1 MLFAVLPPHAVK
13 LAPGPSLLGPEPL
26 RLVREVLEELDQEA
40 LDLPALASSL
50 QPLTRA
56 LAGYAPAAGRLLD
69 GLAVTQ
75 ESSRLA
81 TLATREHEG
90 QELLEHYVVYDAQFG
105 LRRRP
110 EMTWTELSAQ
120 LVLTGLRLLQDLPRT
135 LLARRHWHSL
145 LLALERMLAEVGG
158 DQPCQPLDPAPLE
171 GDVVDF
177 RWRNGHHFFCLTSLF
192 ARLALE
198 RALCD
203 LEQAGLAVDQATDMI
218 QATSAAMAYTT
229 DFPSRIYLERVRPA
243 MPPGF
248 SGSQNSDYNHL
259 KLAKGRLAAA
269 VSQRFT
275 GEQSW
280 PPSLLNALRRLRVLD
295 QLDLDE
301 HIMIAAQQIGLTA
314 SLKQAFNA
322 EQGTAIDA
330 LRRTQSQRWLE
341 FRLP

>member
-1 MLFAVLPPHAVK
+1 MLFAVLPPHAVA
-13 LAPGPSLLGPEPL
+13 LLPGPSLLGPEPL
-26 RLVREVLEELDQEA
+26 LLVRQVLEVLDREA
-40 LDLPALASSL
+40 MDLPALASSIG
-50 QPLTRA
+50 PLTRA
-56 LAGYAPAAGRLLD
+56 LAGYEPAARQLLD
-69 GLAVTQ
+69 GLGVSE

-81 TLATREHEG
+81 TFATPEREG
-90 QELLEHYVVYDAQFG
+90 QQTLEHYVVYDAHFG
-105 LRRRP
+105 LRRRL

-120 LVLTGLRLLQDLPRT
+120 LALTALRLLQDLPRT

-145 LLALERMLAEVGG
+145 LLALERMLAQVGG
-158 DQPCQPLDPAPLE
+158 DQPGQPLDPAPLE

-177 RWRNGHHFFCLTSLF
+177 RWRNGHHVFCLTSLF
-192 ARLALE
+192 GRLALE
-198 RALCD
+198 RALND
-203 LEQAGLAVDQATDMI
+203 LEQAGPAVDQAADLV

-229 DFPSRIYLERVRPA
+229 DFPSRTYLERVRPA

-269 VSQRFT
+269 LSQTFA
-275 GEQSW
+275 GEASW
-280 PPSLLNALRRLRVLD
+280 PPSLLNALRRFRVLD

-301 HIMIAAQQIGLTA
+301 HILIAAQQIGLIA
-314 SLKQAFNA
+314 SLKQIYSA
-322 EQGTAIDA
+322 EQGSAIEA